1 MQTRRLVLA
10 LPLLALLVS
19 QRAHAQGAPPAAP
32 PEEGSSKSFGD
43 ASVKQE
49 AARRFEH
56 AIKLYEDADYALA
69 LAEFERVYELVPD
82 YRVLYNIGQVSIQM
96 GRYARAFRTLKE
108 YVARGG
114 AELAPDRAAAV
125 QADLTLLSGKVAR
138 VSLQVEQAGAQLSI
152 DGVAVGRSPLA
163 EPLVVDVGEHR
174 VQVELAG
181 YVAQNQSLTLAGGD
195 RREVA
200 FTLQPTASVAPAVT
214 PTPLQ
219 PVKPRAAPAPLAPKT
234 SSNRGTWIG
243 VGWATTGALA
253 AGALVSGA
261 LGASAAGDLKDLRG
275 TAGTSRQALEQ
286 AQSRAS
292 TRLLLADVL
301 GGAALA
307 AGAVTL
313 YVQLSGSSHE
323 KPPTQAAASQ
333 WRLLLGPSNV
343 ALRFEN

>member
-1 MQTRRLVLA
+1 MPTRRLAHA

-19 QRAHAQGAPPAAP
+19 QRALAQSAPATTSEA
-32 PEEGSSKSFGD
+32 ESSKSFGD
-43 ASVKQE
+43 TSVKQE

-114 AELAPDRAAAV
+114 AELPADRAAAV
-125 QADLTLLSGKVAR
+125 QADLTLLSGKVAH

-163 EPLVVDVGEHR
+163 APLVVDVGEHR

-181 YVAQNQSLTLAGGD
+181 YVTQNQSLTLAGGD

-200 FTLQPTASVAPAVT
+200 ITLQATPTAPPTTAPVAPPREKPLVAPA
-214 PTPLQ
+214 P
-219 PVKPRAAPAPLAPKT
+219 PVNKA
-234 SSNRGTWIG
+234 SSNRAAWLG

-275 TAGTSRQALEQ
+275 TPGTSRQALEQ

-292 TRLLLADVL
+292 TRLLVADVL

-323 KPPTQAAASQ
+323 KAPNQAAAAQ

>member
-10 LPLLALLVS
+10 LPLLALLLS

-32 PEEGSSKSFGD
+32 PEADSSKSFGD

-181 YVAQNQSLTLAGGD
+181 YVTQNQSLTLAGGD

-200 FTLQPTASVAPAVT
+200 FTLQPTPSVAPAA
-214 PTPLQ
+214 TPLQ
-219 PVKPRAAPAPLAPKT
+219 PEKPRAAPAPLAPKA
-234 SSNRGTWIG
+234 SSNRGTWLG

-261 LGASAAGDLKDLRG
+261 LGASAAGDLKDLRD
-275 TAGTSRQALEQ
+275 TAGTSRSALEQ

-292 TRLLLADVL
+292 TRLLIADVL

-323 KPPTQAAASQ
+323 KTPTQAAASQ

>member
-1 MQTRRLVLA
+1 MHTRRLAHA
-10 LPLLALLVS
+10 LPLLVLLVS
-19 QRAHAQGAPPAAP
+19 QRALAQSTPTA
-32 PEEGSSKSFGD
+32 EEASSKSFGD
-43 ASVKQE
+43 TSVKQE

-138 VSLQVEQAGAQLSI
+138 VSLQVEQAGAQISI
-152 DGVAVGRSPLA
+152 DGTAVGRSPLT

-181 YVAQNQSLTLAGGD
+181 YVSRNQSLTLAGGD

-200 FTLQPTASVAPAVT
+200 ITLQATPSAAPTTAPAAAPREKLPVAPA
-214 PTPLQ
+214 P
-219 PVKPRAAPAPLAPKT
+219 PVDKT
-234 SSNRGTWIG
+234 SSNRGTWLG

-261 LGASAAGDLKDLRG
+261 LGASAAGDLRDLRG

-292 TRLLLADVL
+292 TRLLVADVL

-313 YVQLSGSSHE
+313 YVQLSGSAHE
-323 KPPTQAAASQ
+323 KAPHQAAASQ

>member
-1 MQTRRLVLA
+1 MPTRRLA
-10 LPLLALLVS
+10 PAFPLLALLFTE
-19 QRAHAQGAPPAAP
+19 HALAQSAPPTTT
-32 PEEGSSKSFGD
+32 PEAGSSKSFGD
-43 ASVKQE
+43 TSVKQE

-114 AELAPDRAAAV
+114 SELTPDRAAAV
-125 QADLTLLSGKVAR
+125 QADLTLLSGKIAR

-152 DGVAVGRSPLA
+152 DGVTVGRSPLA

-181 YVAQNQSLTLAGGD
+181 YVTQSQSLTLAGGD
-195 RREVA
+195 RREVT
-200 FTLQPTASVAPAVT
+200 FTLQPTPAATPVAAPTAVSSE
-214 PTPLQ
+214 
-219 PVKPRAAPAPLAPKT
+219 KARAAPALAPKA
-234 SSNRGTWIG
+234 SSNRGTWLG

-253 AGALVSGA
+253 AGAIVSGA
-261 LGASAAGDLKDLRG
+261 LGASAAEDLKDLRSTPG
-275 TAGTSRQALEQ
+275 TTRAALDQAE
-286 AQSRAS
+286 SRAS
-292 TRLLLADVL
+292 TRLLIADVL

-323 KPPTQAAASQ
+323 KPSNQAASSQ

>member
-1 MQTRRLVLA
+1 MQTRRLAHA
-10 LPLLALLVS
+10 LSLLALLVS
-19 QRAHAQGAPPAAP
+19 QRALAQGAAAAAP
-32 PEEGSSKSFGD
+32 PQADSSKSFGD
-43 ASVKQE
+43 TSVKQE

-56 AIKLYEDADYALA
+56 AIKLYEEADYPLA
-69 LAEFERVYELVPD
+69 LAEFERVNELVPD

-138 VSLQVEQAGAQLSI
+138 VALQVEQAGAQLSI

-174 VQVELAG
+174 VQVELTG
-181 YVAQNQSLTLAGGD
+181 YVTQSQSLTLAGGD
-195 RREVA
+195 RREVT
-200 FTLQPTASVAPAVT
+200 FTLQATPQVAPAAT
-214 PTPLQ
+214 PAPLG
-219 PVKPRAAPAPLAPKT
+219 PEKPRVAPAPVSPKPA
-234 SSNRGTWIG
+234 SNRGTWIG

-261 LGASAAGDLKDLRG
+261 LGASAAGDLKDLRNTPG
-275 TAGTSRQALEQ
+275 ATRPALDQ

-292 TRLLLADVL
+292 TRLLVADVL

-313 YVQLSGSSHE
+313 YVQLSGSSRE
-323 KPPTQAAASQ
+323 KAPTRAAASS

>member
-1 MQTRRLVLA
+1 MQTRRLAHV

-19 QRAHAQGAPPAAP
+19 QHALAQSAPAAATP
-32 PEEGSSKSFGD
+32 QAESSKSFGD
-43 ASVKQE
+43 TSVKQE

-56 AIKLYEDADYALA
+56 AIKLYEEADYALA

-96 GRYARAFRTLKE
+96 GRYARAYRTLKE

-138 VSLQVEQAGAQLSI
+138 VSLQVEQAGAQLSV

-174 VQVELAG
+174 LQVELAG
-181 YVAQNQSLTLAGGD
+181 YVTQSRSLTLAGGD

-200 FTLQPTASVAPAVT
+200 FTLQAT
-214 PTPLQ
+214 PS
-219 PVKPRAAPAPLAPKT
+219 AAPTTAPLAAPREQPRVTPPEPANRT
-234 SSNRGTWIG
+234 SSTRGTWLG
-243 VGWATTGALA
+243 VGWGTTGALA

-261 LGASAAGDLKDLRG
+261 LGASAAGDLRDLRG

-292 TRLLLADVL
+292 TRLLVADVL

-307 AGAVTL
+307 TGAVTL
-313 YVQLSGSSHE
+313 YFQLSGSSHE
-323 KPPTQAAASQ
+323 KAPNQAAVSQ

-343 ALRFEN
+343 ALRFED